1 MQSPTKKRAGGDDL
15 WPGRGKRLATTPPRL
30 TRSML
35 KKLNQNGGPPVE
47 LNPGLDMGV
56 RRRGPRARPPKR
68 AAQDEA
74 VGASV
79 KRTSTTRGRGPGTKP
94 TEPQHNE
101 AQSQES
107 PLTVSHLTDQ
117 ERRGSEADAA
127 AASRLAQAA
136 MAAGLA
142 GKNSESGS
150 PVAEHLPS
158 LVRFTKKDL
167 RNILS
172 EAVVDIGTRSKI
184 EPHWLARTEFLT
196 WWERPAADMDHIKE
210 EVRRLAVRWSNDLET
225 QHADDADIPIS
236 MLESWRANI
245 VIAGVSREDAG
256 DREAM
261 NQAGNEKIGDENDKS
276 EIEVNKK
283 EGKIE
288 GGGKQGAKDQADKEK
303 EGNEQALAYDSRE
316 VAEALAESVTLTER
330 DMAEWKEAFDQE
342 MAAEPN
348 FRSKRAWTA
357 RVSESQKG
365 AKTLEEQVRKLEVYK
380 SEWVAK
386 STMQAADHLLDELQ
400 KFRVELRMDRKAF
413 WDEFDQEGSEL
424 LLRDT
429 EAEQN
434 TEDEVQEEAQQDEAQ
449 EIGVGGENSQ
459 MATSEA
465 EKDDAQ
471 MTGIEEHKGSN
482 TGDGGVSE
490 AGPGSTGHLSEVAND
505 YDDSGPTIARPE
517 HAAEERPIRETSA
530 SAQGEEPSP
539 PLPARIIDDE
549 NKNGAPGA
557 RQRRAAETYAGEG
570 TSPLREQEEEKFEAV
585 PASELEQQDQSR
597 EAAEIAQKTN
607 SPEPTPWLPDKR
619 GSHSPSWKWPG
630 HQQERHD
637 DITSGANA
645 AVEEREQ
652 PSHEVGRDTIS
663 APFGR
668 RSVTAEEVSDE
679 EESRVDQA
687 VATSNMASVP
697 QHVGSKAS
705 VVEQPHIVDVMGRE
719 IKVSRDQIL
728 TAPGM
733 TRPAQDTSSL
743 ASSSRPA
750 SPGIITGGVENTAD
764 SSSTASNISSLPDD
778 TGSPTPGRAASVG
791 GVQVQDTVGS
801 TSPTSNIARLLQEAS
816 LPQDTSLSTPGIR
829 LGGVEGTDS
838 EPKQTTDQAST
849 TSLPQDTSPT
859 TSGIRT
865 GSDAGIGGG
874 ENESTVDD
882 HARSTSDAGA
892 LPQGSAAGGETDSP
906 PAVSIG
912 QSPIVVPNMRY
923 IRPQWESFAGLEEPT
938 YGAND
943 YSANEVDDD
952 DDEEEDEDETDEVDY
967 WGVDD
972 VDP

>member
-1 MQSPTKKRAGGDDL
+1 
-15 WPGRGKRLATTPPRL
+15 
-30 TRSML
+30 
-35 KKLNQNGGPPVE
+35 
-47 LNPGLDMGV
+47 
-56 RRRGPRARPPKR
+56 
-68 AAQDEA
+68 
-74 VGASV
+74 
-79 KRTSTTRGRGPGTKP
+79 
-94 TEPQHNE
+94 
-101 AQSQES
+101 
-107 PLTVSHLTDQ
+107 
-117 ERRGSEADAA
+117 
-127 AASRLAQAA
+127 
-136 MAAGLA
+136 
-142 GKNSESGS
+142 
-150 PVAEHLPS
+150 
-158 LVRFTKKDL
+158 
-167 RNILS
+167 
-172 EAVVDIGTRSKI
+172 
-184 EPHWLARTEFLT
+184 
-196 WWERPAADMDHIKE
+196 
-210 EVRRLAVRWSNDLET
+210 
-225 QHADDADIPIS
+225 

-276 EIEVNKK
+276 EVEVNKK

-303 EGNEQALAYDSRE
+303 EGNEPALAYDSRE

-357 RVSESQKG
+357 RVSESQKE

-459 MATSEA
+459 TATSEA

-471 MTGIEEHKGSN
+471 MTGIEEHK
-482 TGDGGVSE
+482 
-490 AGPGSTGHLSEVAND
+490 
-505 YDDSGPTIARPE
+505 ARNQLLGYQTRG
-517 HAAEERPIRETSA
+517 AA
-530 SAQGEEPSP
+530 
-539 PLPARIIDDE
+539 
-549 NKNGAPGA
+549 
-557 RQRRAAETYAGEG
+557 
-570 TSPLREQEEEKFEAV
+570 
-585 PASELEQQDQSR
+585 
-597 EAAEIAQKTN
+597 
-607 SPEPTPWLPDKR
+607 
-619 GSHSPSWKWPG
+619 
-630 HQQERHD
+630 
-637 DITSGANA
+637 
-645 AVEEREQ
+645 
-652 PSHEVGRDTIS
+652 
-663 APFGR
+663 
-668 RSVTAEEVSDE
+668 
-679 EESRVDQA
+679 
-687 VATSNMASVP
+687 
-697 QHVGSKAS
+697 
-705 VVEQPHIVDVMGRE
+705 
-719 IKVSRDQIL
+719 
-728 TAPGM
+728 
-733 TRPAQDTSSL
+733 
-743 ASSSRPA
+743 
-750 SPGIITGGVENTAD
+750 
-764 SSSTASNISSLPDD
+764 
-778 TGSPTPGRAASVG
+778 
-791 GVQVQDTVGS
+791 
-801 TSPTSNIARLLQEAS
+801 IARLGSGQVINKKDTTTLHLVPTPLWRNASNLPMS

-829 LGGVEGTDS
+829 SGGVEGTDS
-838 EPKQTTDQAST
+838 EPKQTTDQTST

-892 LPQGSAAGGETDSP
+892 LPQGSTVGGETDSP

-952 DDEEEDEDETDEVDY
+952 EEEDEDEDETDEVDY